1 MQERRKDTQQRSTP
15 VKIHSDI
22 QFNGFKPINM
32 KSTYPFSYFHALPL
46 YLGTFY
52 FNLTASS
59 YENSK
64 YDSLMCKYFAIFLN
78 IFSGI
83 IH

>member
-32 KSTYPFSYFHALPL
+32 KSTYPFSYFNALP
-46 YLGTFY
+46 FY
-52 FNLTASS
+52 VSR
-59 YENSK
+59 YVP
-64 YDSLMCKYFAIFLN
+64 I
-78 IFSGI
+78 
-83 IH
+83 

>member
-46 YLGTFY
+46 YLGTLQ
-52 FNLTASS
+52 FNCFFFP
-59 YENSK
+59 K
-64 YDSLMCKYFAIFLN
+64 YDGLMWKYIAIF
-78 IFSGI
+78 
-83 IH
+83 